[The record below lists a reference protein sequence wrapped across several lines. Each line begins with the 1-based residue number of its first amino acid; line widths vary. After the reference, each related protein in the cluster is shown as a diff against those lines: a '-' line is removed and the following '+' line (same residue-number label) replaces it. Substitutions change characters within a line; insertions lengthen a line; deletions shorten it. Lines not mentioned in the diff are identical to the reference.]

1 MYTLFAIKASTALLV
16 LLHVGVALACVAVA
30 RQSRTHAPGAARE
43 ARLWWLYAVV
53 LLLMGLNAL
62 WRLEEVWLGSWRNL
76 ARHEA
81 WYADRGTVQ
90 LWALLV
96 LLVLATLALA
106 WQGLARGRRRP
117 TAARKAAL
125 AHRLVRAGLALLL
138 LHLALRTVSWHT
150 TDQLIYTRVAM
161 ISLGR
166 WLDLVGLGL
175 VALGGWRR

>member
-1 MYTLFAIKASTALLV
+1 MYTLFSIKASTALLV
-16 LLHVGVALACVAVA
+16 LLHLGVAMACAAVA
-30 RQSRTHAPGAARE
+30 RQRRLDAPGPARE
-43 ARLWWLYAVV
+43 ARLWWLYAAL

-62 WRLEEVWLGSWRNL
+62 WRLDEVWLGSWRHL

-96 LLVLATLALA
+96 LLGLATLTLT
-106 WQGLARGRRRP
+106 WQELARGRRP
-117 TAARKAAL
+117 TAARKVAL

-150 TDQLIYTRVAM
+150 TDQLIYSRVAM